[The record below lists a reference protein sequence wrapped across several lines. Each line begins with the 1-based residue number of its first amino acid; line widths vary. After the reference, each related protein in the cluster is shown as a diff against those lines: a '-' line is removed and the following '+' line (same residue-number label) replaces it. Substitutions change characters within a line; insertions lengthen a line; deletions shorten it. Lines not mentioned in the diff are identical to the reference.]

1 MRDLVQI
8 PNPAGLVLR
17 GVLHRPSEQQIAQ
30 AGTAGADGQIPL
42 VVMYH
47 GFCDDKDE
55 INFVFVELSQRL
67 EEAGIASARFDFA
80 GSGSSDG
87 KFEDMTI
94 SGEVNDALAILDWAR
109 SLTWVDE
116 DRIGVHGLSMGG
128 AVSSMVAGLRPDQV
142 KCLSM
147 WCPAPDVAYNMRD
160 HMTLCGIDAS
170 DIREKGYVDV
180 EGLKVGLGFYED
192 CLTLDPFAIASA
204 YPGPVNTVHGDAD
217 TTASCA
223 CSQRYKEIF
232 GDRCNY
238 LVVHGAEHR
247 FKSVDFRRAR
257 MESAME
263 FLTTHLASQG
273 NTNR

>member
-142 KCLSM
+142 K
-147 WCPAPDVAYNMRD
+147 
-160 HMTLCGIDAS
+160 
-170 DIREKGYVDV
+170 
-180 EGLKVGLGFYED
+180 
-192 CLTLDPFAIASA
+192 
-204 YPGPVNTVHGDAD
+204 
-217 TTASCA
+217 
-223 CSQRYKEIF
+223 
-232 GDRCNY
+232 
-238 LVVHGAEHR
+238 
-247 FKSVDFRRAR
+247 
-257 MESAME
+257 
-263 FLTTHLASQG
+263 
-273 NTNR
+273 